1 MKILL
6 DTHYL
11 LWAFIDTS
19 KISKSVYNKLLA
31 DENEIFYSQA
41 SLWEISIK
49 YTMGKL
55 SLKGMG
61 PEEFYK
67 EVENSFFKCRP
78 FKNDELISFYT
89 LPIEHKDPF
98 DKIMIWQSIK
108 SDYYFLSVDTQVIKY
123 KKYGLKILSG
133 TSKNFSFLEVFLRF
147 FCDVF

>member
-19 KISKSVYNKLLA
+19 KISKSVYN
-31 DENEIFYSQA
+31 QA

-49 YTMGKL
+49 YNMGKL

-78 FKNDELISFYT
+78 FKNDELISFYN
-89 LPIEHKDPF
+89 LPIEHTDPF
-98 DKIMIWQSIK
+98 DRIMIWQSIK

-123 KKYGLKILSG
+123 KKYGLKILS
-133 TSKNFSFLEVFLRF
+133 
-147 FCDVF
+147 